1 MSKIKT
7 YSAEYEDY
15 VTRVNALFSY
25 QAKVKARDKL
35 NSEQGIKARA
45 TDIKVREV

>member
-1 MSKIKT
+1 MSKMKT

-25 QAKVKARDKL
+25 QAKDYEKH
-35 NSEQGIKARA
+35 N
-45 TDIKVREV
+45 